1 MELSRESR
9 ALRESCAAFKRG
21 ADPDNV
27 ITMLYSK
34 FLLTPEE
41 KGRATQGALNAHQQL
56 DVVFESLERR
66 VSADPT
72 VFNQLVQVL
81 LEEPALAAVGRKMQ
95 GESGGWCSCCEI
107 RPWLNVKVR
116 CNEHIL
122 YDVMVV

>member
-9 ALRESCAAFKRG
+9 ALRESYAVFKRG
-21 ADPDNV
+21 VTPNTV

-34 FLLTPEE
+34 LLLTPEE
-41 KGRATQGALNAHQQL
+41 KGEAKQKMLTADEQM

-116 CNEHIL
+116 SKEHN
-122 YDVMVV
+122 YTV

>member
-9 ALRESCAAFKRG
+9 ALRASYAAFKRG
-21 ADPDNV
+21 ADPDTV

-41 KGRATQGALNAHQQL
+41 KGKAKQKMLTVDEQME
-56 DVVFESLERR
+56 VVFESLERR

-95 GESGGWCSCCEI
+95 GESGVA
-107 RPWLNVKVR
+107 LA
-116 CNEHIL
+116 
-122 YDVMVV
+122 